1 MIDMDFNIDKMYCGV
16 IHRGDIFLCENNFSL
31 FGNEK
36 EEKTVVILQ
45 DDVLNE
51 GLPTVIGAVIEPY
64 QEGDDVF
71 ANEVLLA
78 SDESGLGKEGIC
90 LAHKIFALDRRLI
103 SEKRGHLHPFRLQD
117 IYKALD
123 INLGRFRDH
132 HLNSAISGIQNE

>member
-1 MIDMDFNIDKMYCGV
+1 MDFDIDKMYCGV
-16 IHRGDIFLCENNFSL
+16 IRRGDVFLFS
-31 FGNEK
+31 GGSAIDGSEK
-36 EEKTVVILQ
+36 QMKTIVVLQ

-78 SDESGLGKEGIC
+78 RDESGLGGEGIC
-90 LAHKIFALDRRLI
+90 MAHKLMAIDRRRI
-103 SEKRGHLHPFRLQD
+103 TEKKGNLKPFRLQD

-123 INLGRFRDH
+123 INLGRFRDR
-132 HLNSAISGIQNE
+132 HLNASISGIQDE